1 METLIQNHYPHE
13 LAKPHWQEAAGYLVR
28 TATGEWDTLICK
40 AKAAIGYERGASK
53 IRFAK
58 GSKEANAFLIS

>member
-28 TATGEWDTLICK
+28 TATGEWDI
-40 AKAAIGYERGASK
+40 S
-53 IRFAK
+53 FAK
-58 GSKEANAFLIS
+58 PRQLLAMSVALAK